1 MLSNITIY
9 VFYTF
14 FSLHVL
20 KVAQGHLKVDVVQLQ
35 LIKM

>member
-1 MLSNITIY
+1 MIY

-20 KVAQGHLKVDVVQLQ
+20 KDAQGNLKIDVVQLQ